1 MAKEDLNKLINNKI
15 VLAKADNGI
24 ILTDVAKGDNSVL
37 VYEVV
42 NEDGSMN
49 YDAFAKMIYDISV
62 YMNIPL
68 VCEVSGLA
76 FVPVVTEIEN
86 VKFGEEGEYF
96 DDDEEDDI

>member
-1 MAKEDLNKLINNKI
+1 MSKVDLNKLINNRI

-24 ILTDVAKGDNSVL
+24 ILTDITKADNSVL

-68 VCEVSGLA
+68 VCEVSGLT
-76 FVPVVTEIEN
+76 FVPIVTEIEN
-86 VKFGEEGEYF
+86 VKFEDSGDIDFE
-96 DDDEEDDI
+96 DDEDDI